1 MIYKYK
7 NKMAEINNDKEFDL
21 KEIIIKSLF
30 IKKVTYHIL

>member
-21 KEIIIKSLF
+21 KEIIIKSL
-30 IKKVTYHIL
+30 L